1 MMQRLSHRRS
11 QRQRGATLLISLV
24 MLVVLTL
31 FALTGFNL
39 SSVNLKIAGNFQQQ
53 RFIEA
58 TIQQA
63 VEQFVSTPAGFSA
76 TPAGQTYTVNGFTVT
91 VSTPQCNYYA
101 TSAGDSVVILPG
113 GATIGTEDTQWQVR
127 AVASDSFGGA
137 TTAIV
142 QGVQLKLLVGNCA
155 PLT

>member
-1 MMQRLSHRRS
+1 MADCARRL
-11 QRQRGATLLISLV
+11 
-24 MLVVLTL
+24 
-31 FALTGFNL
+31 
-39 SSVNLKIAGNFQQQ
+39 
-53 RFIEA
+53 
-58 TIQQA
+58 
-63 VEQFVSTPAGFSA
+63 
-76 TPAGQTYTVNGFTVT
+76 PAGQTYTVNGFTVT

-127 AVASDSFGGA
+127 AVAADSFGGA